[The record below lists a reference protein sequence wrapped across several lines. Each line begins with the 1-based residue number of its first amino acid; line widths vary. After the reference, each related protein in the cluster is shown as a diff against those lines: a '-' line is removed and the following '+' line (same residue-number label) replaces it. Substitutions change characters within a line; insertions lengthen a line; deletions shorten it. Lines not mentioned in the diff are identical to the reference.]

1 MYQFGVSE
9 PTIQKQGNNRVVVE
23 FAGIQDSERARELLQ
38 STALLELM
46 IVKDVESTNTIV
58 RQIDNL
64 TSTNIES
71 DSDNVDQLFNSDG
84 SGNNDLGF
92 SSLLIAVGGNDLA
105 ISSENLPALKN
116 ILNKDSVKQVLDAT
130 GSLFLTGNSPET
142 LINDFGE
149 EEEVYLLYHLVDNAE
164 LTGGVIEDAQMRLSQ
179 SGVSAGQATVQ
190 VEMNNEGSREWSR
203 ITGVNINKRIAIV
216 LDRKVHMAPVIRSQ
230 IFGGG
235 TVIEGMD
242 SIQEAEDIAKMRRN

>member
-1 MYQFGVSE
+1 MSL
-9 PTIQKQGNNRVVVE
+9 
-23 FAGIQDSERARELLQ
+23 AGIQDSERARELLQ

-105 ISSENLPALKN
+105 ISSENLA
-116 ILNKDSVKQVLDAT
+116 
-130 GSLFLTGNSPET
+130 
-142 LINDFGE
+142 
-149 EEEVYLLYHLVDNAE
+149 
-164 LTGGVIEDAQMRLSQ
+164 
-179 SGVSAGQATVQ
+179 
-190 VEMNNEGSREWSR
+190 
-203 ITGVNINKRIAIV
+203 
-216 LDRKVHMAPVIRSQ
+216 
-230 IFGGG
+230 
-235 TVIEGMD
+235 
-242 SIQEAEDIAKMRRN
+242 